1 MNLSWE
7 KWPISMTGFALLV
20 MIDKGTDVAKMNIV
34 SSIQMREDFVDEIL
48 RNKKIVDYM
57 KLQLEDKKVVL
68 TSPMEATL

>member
-7 KWPISMTGFALLV
+7 KWPISMSGFALLV

-48 RNKKIVDYM
+48 RNKKIIDYI
-57 KLQLEDKKVVL
+57 KLQFENEHIGAL
-68 TSPMEATL
+68 